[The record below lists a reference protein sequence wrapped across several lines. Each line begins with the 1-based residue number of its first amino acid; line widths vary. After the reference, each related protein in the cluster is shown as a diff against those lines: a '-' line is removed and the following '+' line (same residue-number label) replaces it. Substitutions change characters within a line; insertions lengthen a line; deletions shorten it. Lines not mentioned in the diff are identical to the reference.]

1 MIVSKIIYC
10 YFCDKSKKMSVN
22 KIIKR
27 VTASVVKDM
36 KNRGEKISMLTGYDY
51 TMAKA
56 LDEAGIDIIL
66 VGDSAANVFAGY
78 ETTLPITLD
87 NMIYHTASVVRGTQ
101 RAMVLADL
109 PFGEYQGS
117 VDKAYEAAVRMM
129 KESGVHALKLEGG
142 VEIID
147 NIKKIIN
154 AGIPVCGHLGLT
166 PQSINQFGDFGVRA
180 KEEAEANK
188 LKSDALA
195 LQEAGCFAIV
205 LEKIP
210 AKLAEEVSQSLHIPT
225 VGIGAGN
232 GCDGQVLVVNDML
245 GMTKGFKPKFLRQY
259 ANLYE
264 QITKAA
270 SQYIADVKSVEYPNE
285 NEQY

>member
-1 MIVSKIIYC
+1 
-10 YFCDKSKKMSVN
+10 MSVN

-27 VTASVVKDM
+27 VTTSKVKEM
-36 KNRGEKISMLTGYDY
+36 KLRGEKISMLTAYDY
-51 TMAKA
+51 SMARA
-56 LDEAGIDIIL
+56 LDESGVDILL

-87 NMIYHTASVVRGTQ
+87 HMIYHTASVVRGCQ

-109 PFGEYQGS
+109 PFGTYQGS
-117 VDKAYEAAVRMM
+117 VEKAYEAAVRMM
-129 KESGVHALKLEGG
+129 KETGAHALKLEGG
-142 VEIID
+142 EEVIE
-147 NIKKIIN
+147 NIKKIIH

-210 AKLAEEVSQSLHIPT
+210 AHLAEEVSKSLTIPT
-225 VGIGAGN
+225 VGIGAGPE
-232 GCDGQVLVVNDML
+232 CDGQVLVVNDML
-245 GMTKGFKPKFLRQY
+245 GMTKDFKPKFLRQY
-259 ANLYE
+259 LNLYE
-264 QITKAA
+264 QITTAA
-270 SQYIADVKSVEYPNE
+270 AQYVSDVKAVDYPNE